1 MVATPFDGASSLLN
15 NTDIFTKGMVITMEK
30 ENYTGGSEMYPE
42 LVLSPG
48 AEEKTSLSQTNGV
61 NDSLQVK
68 ERKLTAEEKIAVAN
82 IEEQIKSYRFRGC
95 GWLWIRFSAKGC

>member
-48 AEEKTSLSQTNGV
+48 AE
-61 NDSLQVK
+61 
-68 ERKLTAEEKIAVAN
+68 
-82 IEEQIKSYRFRGC
+82 
-95 GWLWIRFSAKGC
+95 